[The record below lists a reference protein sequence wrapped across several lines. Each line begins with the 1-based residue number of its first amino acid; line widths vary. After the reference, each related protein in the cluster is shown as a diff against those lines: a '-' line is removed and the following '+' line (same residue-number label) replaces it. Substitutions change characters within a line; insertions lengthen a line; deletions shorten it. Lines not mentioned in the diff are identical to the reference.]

1 MTVMAHIVAALGV
14 PHTPTFPSAVPRDD
28 LTNETARLFAALAD
42 RLREAR
48 VDTIVMFD
56 SDHLNTFFLDS
67 WPTFAT
73 GAAQRATGQP
83 GSRLS

>member
-1 MTVMAHIVAALGV
+1 MARLVAALGV

-28 LTNETARLFAALAD
+28 LSSETVRRFADLAE

-67 WPTFAT
+67 
-73 GAAQRATGQP
+73 
-83 GSRLS
+83 